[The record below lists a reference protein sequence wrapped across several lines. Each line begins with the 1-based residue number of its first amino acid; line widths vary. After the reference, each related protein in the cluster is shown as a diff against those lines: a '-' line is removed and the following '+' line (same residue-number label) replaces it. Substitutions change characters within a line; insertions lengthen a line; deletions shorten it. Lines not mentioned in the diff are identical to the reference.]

1 MKIWRLYAF
10 FYREKWLQD
19 SSYFAECLKQKMCS
33 NIGKYTYISNTID
46 LQLVCFSLNN
56 YKNCTWLSSRMD
68 INLVFFV
75 IIWTKQLLDLIQTVP
90 TTSNSG
96 MQWNYHWGNCQTGIE
111 RVIHLS
117 SALSKRKTVLITS
130 KMNNLNPK
138 RNKQCL
144 VCRSWLGPRLKKLQ

>member
-10 FYREKWLQD
+10 FIEKSGYKTAATLLNVWNKNVQQHWKIHLYQQHNWSTTSLFQSKQLQ
-19 SSYFAECLKQKMCS
+19 
-33 NIGKYTYISNTID
+33 
-46 LQLVCFSLNN
+46 
-56 YKNCTWLSSRMD
+56 NCTWLSSRMD

-138 RNKQCL
+138 EISN
-144 VCRSWLGPRLKKLQ
+144 VWFVGHD